1 MRGAETLHEMRQNLI
16 NHFLDGKRLHAC
28 GCQQRQATHLV
39 IQFFTSSARPLEDNH
54 HHGDSQ
60 GHSQNMVERH
70 VQEEKRTIPPERTVQ
85 PMQATQ

>member
-39 IQFFTSSARPLEDNH
+39 IQFFTSRARPFEDNH